1 MDRHGGDG
9 SDGTNDTS
17 LAIPNL
23 TAKAW
28 TTRPRIAEAL
38 VDEAALHNR
47 LEVRGA
53 EVPMWEVIVCPLP
66 VAGTL
71 ASHLGRLYPPI
82 SKFEAH
88 SRTSTTDNS
97 ST

>member
-53 EVPMWEVIVCPLP
+53 EVGGYYCVSSALP

-71 ASHLGRLYPPI
+71 ASHWAALP
-82 SKFEAH
+82 AH
-88 SRTSTTDNS
+88 K
-97 ST
+97 